1 MDKNAF
7 FKIGYGLYVVSTNDG
22 AKDNGMINNTFMQ
35 ITNEPYEVVVAVN
48 KANYTRELIQKTKA
62 FNVSVLSEDVRFDV
76 IKRFG
81 FQSGRTADK
90 FDGFESCFKMQN
102 GIYALNNRFSNAVF
116 ACRVKGET
124 DFSTHTL
131 FIAEVTDSVL
141 LSDKSTCTYDY
152 YQKNVK
158 PKPQP
163 QAAGKTVWRCKICGY
178 EYVGETLPADFICPL
193 CKHPASDFEKVIL

>member
-62 FNVSVLSEDVRFDV
+62 FNVSVLSEDVTFDV

-102 GIYALNNRFSNAVF
+102 GIYALNNRFANAVF

-163 QAAGKTVWRCKICGY
+163 QTAGKTVWRCKICGY

>member
-62 FNVSVLSEDVRFDV
+62 FNVSVLSEDVTFDV

-102 GIYALNNRFSNAVF
+102 GIYALNNRFANAVF

-163 QAAGKTVWRCKICGY
+163 QTAGKTVWRCKICGY

-193 CKHPASDFEKVIL
+193 CKHPASDFEKVIV

>member
-62 FNVSVLSEDVRFDV
+62 FNVSVLSEDVTFDV

-163 QAAGKTVWRCKICGY
+163 QTAGKTVWRCKICGY

>member
-48 KANYTRELIQKTKA
+48 YTRELIQKTKA
-62 FNVSVLSEDVRFDV
+62 FNVSVLSEDVTFDV

-163 QAAGKTVWRCKICGY
+163 QTAGKTVWRCKICGY

-193 CKHPASDFEKVIL
+193 CKHPASDFEKVIV

>member
-62 FNVSVLSEDVRFDV
+62 FNVSVLSEDVTF
-76 IKRFG
+76 
-81 FQSGRTADK
+81 GRTADK

-163 QAAGKTVWRCKICGY
+163 QTAGKTVWRCKICGY

-193 CKHPASDFEKVIL
+193 CKHPASDFEKVIV

>member
-35 ITNEPYEVVVAVN
+35 ITNEPYEGVVAVN

-62 FNVSVLSEDVRFDV
+62 FNVSVLSEDVTFDV

-163 QAAGKTVWRCKICGY
+163 QTAGKTVWRCKICGY

-193 CKHPASDFEKVIL
+193 CKHPASDFEKVIV

>member
-62 FNVSVLSEDVRFDV
+62 FNVSVLSEDVTFDV
-76 IKRFG
+76 IKCFG

-102 GIYALNNRFSNAVF
+102 GIYALNNRFANAVF

-163 QAAGKTVWRCKICGY
+163 QTAGKTVWRCKICGY

-193 CKHPASDFEKVIL
+193 CKHPASDFEKVIV

>member
-62 FNVSVLSEDVRFDV
+62 FNVSVLSEDVTFDV

>member
-62 FNVSVLSEDVRFDV
+62 FNVSVLSEDVTFDV
-76 IKRFG
+76 IRRFG

-102 GIYALNNRFSNAVF
+102 GIYALNNRFANAVF

-163 QAAGKTVWRCKICGY
+163 QTAGKTVWRCKICGY

>member
-1 MDKNAF
+1 
-7 FKIGYGLYVVSTNDG
+7 
-22 AKDNGMINNTFMQ
+22 
-35 ITNEPYEVVVAVN
+35 
-48 KANYTRELIQKTKA
+48 
-62 FNVSVLSEDVRFDV
+62 
-76 IKRFG
+76 
-81 FQSGRTADK
+81 
-90 FDGFESCFKMQN
+90 MQN

-163 QAAGKTVWRCKICGY
+163 QTAGKTVWRCKICGY

-193 CKHPASDFEKVIL
+193 CKHPASDFEKVIV

>member
-62 FNVSVLSEDVRFDV
+62 FNVSVLSEDVTFDV
-76 IKRFG
+76 IRRFG

-102 GIYALNNRFSNAVF
+102 GIYAFNNRFANAVF

-163 QAAGKTVWRCKICGY
+163 QTAGKTVWRCKICGY

>member
-62 FNVSVLSEDVRFDV
+62 FNVSVLSEDVTFDV

-163 QAAGKTVWRCKICGY
+163 QTAGKTVWRCKICGY

-193 CKHPASDFEKVIL
+193 CKHPASDFEKVIV

>member
-48 KANYTRELIQKTKA
+48 KANYTRELIQKNKA
-62 FNVSVLSEDVRFDV
+62 FNVSALSEDVTFDV

-102 GIYALNNRFSNAVF
+102 GIYALNNRFANAVF

-163 QAAGKTVWRCKICGY
+163 QTAGKTVWRCKICGY

>member
-22 AKDNGMINNTFMQ
+22 AKDNGMISNTFMQ

-62 FNVSVLSEDVRFDV
+62 FNVSVLSEDVTFDV

-163 QAAGKTVWRCKICGY
+163 QTAGKTVWRCKICGY

-193 CKHPASDFEKVIL
+193 CKHPASDFEKVIV